1 MVIVESAG
9 ISHIGKKRN
18 QNEDSM
24 CSDDGMG
31 LYIVADGMGGH
42 QAGEIASKIVVDTIR
57 DHIRQFKESEPF
69 EKPARMDARLSAAAN
84 QLLSGIRLSNRLVHH
99 ASLNNQSYRGMGSTV
114 SAVYFTDKSFIA
126 ANVGDSPIYLIRSG
140 KIELLSVLHTVFAE
154 QTALDPE
161 YGELIGSEFKHV
173 LTRAMGVEESVQA
186 HIDEIGCRKN
196 DILVISSDG
205 LSDKASPTEILKVV
219 SDNDSPEACQQLVD
233 LANERGGDDNITAIV
248 LKVKKISNTRP
259 GIREFISRISVKLF
273 DPHFQDR
280 R

>member
-84 QLLSGIRLSNRLVHH
+84 QLLSGIRLSNRDDRVRLS
-99 ASLNNQSYRGMGSTV
+99 ARST
-114 SAVYFTDKSFIA
+114 S
-126 ANVGDSPIYLIRSG
+126 
-140 KIELLSVLHTVFAE
+140 
-154 QTALDPE
+154 
-161 YGELIGSEFKHV
+161 
-173 LTRAMGVEESVQA
+173 M
-186 HIDEIGCRKN
+186 
-196 DILVISSDG
+196 IL
-205 LSDKASPTEILKVV
+205 
-219 SDNDSPEACQQLVD
+219 
-233 LANERGGDDNITAIV
+233 
-248 LKVKKISNTRP
+248 
-259 GIREFISRISVKLF
+259 
-273 DPHFQDR
+273 
-280 R
+280 